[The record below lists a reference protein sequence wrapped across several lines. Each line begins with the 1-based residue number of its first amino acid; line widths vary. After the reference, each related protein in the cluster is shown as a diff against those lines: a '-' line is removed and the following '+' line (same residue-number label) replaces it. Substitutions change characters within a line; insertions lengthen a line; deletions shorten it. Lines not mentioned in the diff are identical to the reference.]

1 MMPEFAIGAR
11 PHYASSNGNRRES
24 ERPAHRQLEFP
35 ARFTNALLVPETVH
49 TEHTFDLPFPR
60 ADVWPILSKTD
71 WLNRS
76 LGLPPVTY
84 DIKPLPQGGTEMR
97 ARARLLGQ
105 EMRWQEMPFEWVEGE
120 FYSVHRLFDQ
130 GPLRE
135 ARLGVDFLPAEKGVS
150 RVRVYSQLTPRNM
163 LGTWLARRILGPKGV
178 RDIAQ
183 IIAHVAEH
191 LRGQQAIVLP
201 KLSKQAVTE
210 SAFGAGLEKLRASGQ
225 AEELVRLLA
234 NLLRESADVEIC
246 RLRPFTV
253 AREWRQD
260 RWDVLR
266 LFLHATRCGLLDLS
280 WEVLCP
286 NCRST
291 RAPLTTSL
299 AGVSRNQMHCE
310 ACQIKFDAEFDKSVE
325 LKFAVHH
332 AVRPCD
338 AQTFCLA
345 GPGAKPHIVSQLFLQ
360 PGEKRVWKLPAL
372 HGAHRLRSP
381 QVKQPA
387 ALMFSDAARE
397 AFAAELVCG
406 REHFDGVNAL
416 EGRMNV
422 LVALRNPNEFPV
434 QVVLERAEWNPD
446 ILTAAQVTNWQEFRD
461 LFAREVISPNEQIIV
476 GNQVVLFTDLRGSTA
491 MYNGIGDAPAYALVR
506 DHFQILCGAIGQ
518 HHGAVV
524 KTIGDAVMAVFSQV
538 DDALRAVEQM
548 QQQLAQAKLGLHS
561 GVSLML
567 KVGLHLGPCLA
578 VNANEKLDYF
588 GTTINFAARLVDQ
601 SQGGDL
607 LMSEEIYRRPETV
620 KFLAERGQ
628 VAEASEVAFRGFDMP
643 QQVWRVAMG

>member
-1 MMPEFAIGAR
+1 M
-11 PHYASSNGNRRES
+11 
-24 ERPAHRQLEFP
+24 L
-35 ARFTNALLVPETVH
+35 NALAVPETVH
-49 TEHTFDLPFPR
+49 TEHTFDLPVPR

-84 DIKPLPQGGTEMR
+84 EIKPLPEGGTEVR

-105 EMRWQEMPFEWVEGE
+105 EIRWLEMPFEWVEGE
-120 FYSVHRLFDQ
+120 FYSVHRRFDQ
-130 GPLRE
+130 GPLCE
-135 ARLGVDFLPAEKGVS
+135 ARLGLDFLPAEQGTT
-150 RVRVYSQLTPRNM
+150 RVRAYSELKPRNL
-163 LGTWLARRILGPKGV
+163 LGSWLACGILGPKGV
-178 RDIAQ
+178 RDMAQ
-183 IIAHVAEH
+183 IIAHVGEH

-201 KLSKQAVTE
+201 KLAKQPVAE
-210 SAFGAGLEKLRASGQ
+210 SAFGVGLQKLRASRQ
-225 AEELVRLLA
+225 PEELVRSLA
-234 NLLRESADVEIC
+234 ELLRESADVEIC
-246 RLRPFTV
+246 RLRPFAV

-266 LFLHATRCGLLDLS
+266 LFLHATRGGLLDLS

-299 AGVSRNQMHCE
+299 ASVGHKQMHCE

-332 AVRPCD
+332 AVRSCD

-345 GPGAKPHIVSQLFLQ
+345 GPGAKPHITSQLFLQ
-360 PGEKRVWKLPAL
+360 PGEIRVWKLPAL

-387 ALMFSDAARE
+387 TLLFTDAPTE
-397 AFAAELVCG
+397 VFETELVCG
-406 REHFDGVNAL
+406 GEQFDGVAAP
-416 EGRMNV
+416 EGRMSGPV
-422 LVALRNPNEFPV
+422 TVRNPNEFPV

-461 LFAREVISPNEQIIV
+461 LFAREVISPNEQITV
-476 GNQVVLFTDLRGSTA
+476 GSQVVLFTDLRGSTS

-506 DHFQILCGAIGQ
+506 DHFRILCEAIGR

-538 DDALRAVEQM
+538 DDALQAVEQM
-548 QQQLAQAKLGLHS
+548 QQQLAQARLGPNNDVPLT
-561 GVSLML
+561 L
-567 KVGLHLGPCLA
+567 KAGLHLGPCLA

-588 GTTINFAARLVDQ
+588 GTTINFAARLVDKG
-601 SQGGDL
+601 QGGDL
-607 LMSEEIYRRPETV
+607 MMSGELYRRPETA
-620 KFLAERGQ
+620 KFLAERGR
-628 VAEASEVAFRGFDMP
+628 VAEMSEVAFRGFDQP
-643 QQVWRVAMG
+643 QQVWRVALG